1 MNVNKPTRFYEIIGI
16 MMGHLLNAKSY
27 NLFGR
32 GEVSEYFSFYYFSYT
47 YRNSNNLFVWKNTKS
62 NHCIWICV
70 FNYEFSLLGNSLYN
84 LVVKLTGAFAERQA
98 PFVQIK
104 GN

>member
-1 MNVNKPTRFYEIIGI
+1 MNT
-16 MMGHLLNAKSY
+16 KSY

-32 GEVSEYFSFYYFSYT
+32 GEVSEYFSFYNFSYI

-84 LVVKLTGAFAERQA
+84 LVVKLTGAFAEWQVT
-98 PFVQIK
+98 FVQIK
-104 GN
+104 GS